1 MDGWV
6 VDELDGKRILE
17 YGKEQGMIAVCPK
30 CSARYRV
37 EKGKLR
43 PEGARLRC
51 SRCEA
56 VFRVRPPEA
65 EAVPAA
71 RAPAAPQPGPELAAP
86 VHASSEATPVPTAQ
100 PSEEG
105 HDRSR
110 LVLVADPVIEEG
122 KATASALAAWGL
134 QPILVHDGVEA
145 MLTIQRTL
153 PCAAIIDAAL
163 PKMYGFQVCEVL
175 KRNESLRSIHVVL
188 VGAIHDRTRYRRS
201 PAELYGADAY
211 LERPQLPNALWP
223 ILREFG
229 ISLSGAA
236 PTPELPQELPYSA
249 RGASLEDRMASPP
262 ETIAP
267 PEPIPDPPAPS
278 VAPVAV
284 VEAPPDPQPSQQA
297 AAAAPVSEA
306 EIAKAERLARIVV
319 SDIILYNQEKFDAA
333 VSEDNVVMAMDAEL
347 AEGRTLFSQRIDARV
362 REQRDFLGEE
372 LLRVAGLRRTQ

>member
-1 MDGWV
+1 
-6 VDELDGKRILE
+6 
-17 YGKEQGMIAVCPK
+17 MIAACPK
-30 CSARYRV
+30 CSARYRI

-65 EAVPAA
+65 ELESAKPVPAA
-71 RAPAAPQPGPELAAP
+71 PLQEPAPAAPVQSSQQAAP
-86 VHASSEATPVPTAQ
+86 MPSAPTA
-100 PSEEG
+100 EEA

-110 LVLVADPVIEEG
+110 LVLVADPVIDEG
-122 KATASALAAWGL
+122 KVTASALAAWGL

-153 PCAAIIDAAL
+153 PCAVVIDAAL

-188 VGAIHDRTRYRRS
+188 VGAIHDRTRYRRT
-201 PAELYGADAY
+201 PTELYGADAY
-211 LERPQLPNALWP
+211 LERPQLPDALWP

-236 PTPELPQELPYSA
+236 PQQEPPQELPYSSGTTLLDQQA
-249 RGASLEDRMASPP
+249 ASPP
-262 ETIAP
+262 EAIAP
-267 PEPIPDPPAPS
+267 PEVTPAPRPPE
-278 VAPVAV
+278 VEPV
-284 VEAPPDPQPSQQA
+284 
-297 AAAAPVSEA
+297 AAAPVPVEPQASHAAAESASVSEA
-306 EIAKAERLARIVV
+306 ETAKAERLARIVV

-333 VSEDNVVMAMDAEL
+333 VSGDNVVMAMDAEL
-347 AEGRTLFSQRIDARV
+347 AEGRTLFSQRIEARV
-362 REQRDFLGEE
+362 REERDFLAEE
-372 LLRVAGLRRTQ
+372 LIRVAGLRKAQ

>member
-1 MDGWV
+1 
-6 VDELDGKRILE
+6 
-17 YGKEQGMIAVCPK
+17 MIAACPK
-30 CSARYRV
+30 CSARYRI

-56 VFRVRPPEA
+56 VFRVRPPEV

-71 RAPAAPQPGPELAAP
+71 TAPVARQLDPAPAAPI
-86 VHASSEATPVPTAQ
+86 HRSSVVTPRSTVPT
-100 PSEEG
+100 SEEG

-122 KATASALAAWGL
+122 KATASALASWGL

-153 PCAAIIDAAL
+153 PCAVVIDAAL

-188 VGAIHDRTRYRRS
+188 VGAIHDRTRYRRT
-201 PAELYGADAY
+201 PTELYGADAY
-211 LERPQLPNALWP
+211 LERPQLPDALWP

-236 PTPELPQELPYSA
+236 PQQEAPQELPYSSSA
-249 RGASLEDRMASPP
+249 ALLEQRAPSPP
-262 ETIAP
+262 VTSAP
-267 PEPIPDPPAPS
+267 PEPSPDPPAPS
-278 VAPVAV
+278 AVPVAAV
-284 VEAPPDPQPSQQA
+284 PAALDPQPGQQTA
-297 AAAAPVSEA
+297 TTAPVSEA

-333 VSEDNVVMAMDAEL
+333 VAGGNVATAMDAEL
-347 AEGRTLFSQRIDARV
+347 AEGRTLFSQRIEARV
-362 REQRDFLGEE
+362 RGKRDFLAEE
-372 LLRVAGLRRTQ
+372 LLRVAGLRSKQ

>member
-1 MDGWV
+1 
-6 VDELDGKRILE
+6 
-17 YGKEQGMIAVCPK
+17 MIAACPK
-30 CSARYRV
+30 CSARYRI

-56 VFRVRPPEA
+56 VFRVRPPKSEA
-65 EAVPAA
+65 IPAPPAPAEPRLEPAPAVPSQTSDETAAMPTAA
-71 RAPAAPQPGPELAAP
+71 R
-86 VHASSEATPVPTAQ
+86 
-100 PSEEG
+100 SEED

-110 LVLVADPVIEEG
+110 LVLVADPGIEEG
-122 KATASALAAWGL
+122 KSTASALAAWGL

-188 VGAIHDRTRYRRS
+188 VGAIHDRTRYRRA
-201 PAELYGADAY
+201 PTELYGADAY
-211 LERPQLPNALWP
+211 LERPQLPDALWP

-229 ISLSGAA
+229 IPLAGAA
-236 PTPELPQELPYSA
+236 PPQESPQELPHSSGA
-249 RGASLEDRMASPP
+249 ASLESRVPSPTEDIAPP
-262 ETIAP
+262 ETI
-267 PEPIPDPPAPS
+267 PEPTPPAAVP
-278 VAPVAV
+278 VQAVPAPA
-284 VEAPPDPQPSQQA
+284 APQPSQQA

-333 VSEDNVVMAMDAEL
+333 VSGGNVVMAMGAEL
-347 AEGRTLFSQRIDARV
+347 AEGRTLFSQRIESRV
-362 REQRDFLGEE
+362 RDQRDFLGEE
-372 LLRVAGLRRTQ
+372 LLRVASLRKTQ

>member
-1 MDGWV
+1 
-6 VDELDGKRILE
+6 
-17 YGKEQGMIAVCPK
+17 MIAACPK
-30 CSARYRV
+30 CSARYRI

-71 RAPAAPQPGPELAAP
+71 RAPAVPQPVPLPAAP
-86 VHASSEATPVPTAQ
+86 THSSRVVTPVPTA
-100 PSEEG
+100 PTSEEG

-153 PCAAIIDAAL
+153 PCAVIIDAAL

-201 PAELYGADAY
+201 PTELYGADAY

-229 ISLSGAA
+229 ISLAGAA
-236 PTPELPQELPYSA
+236 PPPEAPQELPYSPA
-249 RGASLEDRMASPP
+249 SASLQPRIESPA

-267 PEPIPDPPAPS
+267 PEPIPDPPTPS
-278 VAPVAV
+278 AVPVA
-284 VEAPPDPQPSQQA
+284 AAQLPLDPQPGQPA
-297 AAAAPVSEA
+297 AAAAPVGEA
-306 EIAKAERLARIVV
+306 DIAKAERLARIVV

-333 VSEDNVVMAMDAEL
+333 VSQDNVVMAMDAEL
-347 AEGRTLFSQRIDARV
+347 AEGRTLFSQRIEARV

>member
-1 MDGWV
+1 
-6 VDELDGKRILE
+6 
-17 YGKEQGMIAVCPK
+17 MIAACPK

-71 RAPAAPQPGPELAAP
+71 RAPAAPQPGPALAAP
-86 VHASSEATPVPTAQ
+86 VHASSEATPVPTA
-100 PSEEG
+100 PTSEEG

-153 PCAAIIDAAL
+153 PCAVIIDAAL

-188 VGAIHDRTRYRRS
+188 VGAIHDRTRYRRT
-201 PAELYGADAY
+201 PTELYGADAY

-236 PTPELPQELPYSA
+236 PMPEVPQELPYSA
-249 RGASLEDRMASPP
+249 SGASLENRMASSP

-267 PEPIPDPPAPS
+267 PEPIAPPDPIPDPPATS
-278 VAPVAV
+278 VVPVAV

-297 AAAAPVSEA
+297 AAAMPVSEA

-347 AEGRTLFSQRIDARV
+347 AEGRTLFSQRIEARV

-372 LLRVAGLRRTQ
+372 LLRVASLRRTQ

>member
-1 MDGWV
+1 
-6 VDELDGKRILE
+6 
-17 YGKEQGMIAVCPK
+17 MIAACPK
-30 CSARYRV
+30 CSARYRI

-56 VFRVRPPEA
+56 VFRVRPPES
-65 EAVPAA
+65 EPVPAA
-71 RAPAAPQPGPELAAP
+71 PMHTPA
-86 VHASSEATPVPTAQ
+86 EATPVPAAPTSA
-100 PSEEG
+100 EG

-153 PCAAIIDAAL
+153 PCAAVIDAAL

-188 VGAIHDRTRYRRS
+188 VGAIHDRTRYRRA
-201 PAELYGADAY
+201 PTELYGADAY
-211 LERPQLPNALWP
+211 LERPQLPDALWP

-229 ISLSGAA
+229 ISLSSAA
-236 PTPELPQELPYSA
+236 PPPEVPQEPPYPTS
-249 RGASLEDRMASPP
+249 GASLEPRMPRPP

-267 PEPIPDPPAPS
+267 PEPVPDPPAPS
-278 VAPVAV
+278 VVPVAAV
-284 VEAPPDPQPSQQA
+284 QAPPHPQPSQQD
-297 AAAAPVSEA
+297 AAAAPVNEA

-333 VSEDNVVMAMDAEL
+333 VSEGNVAMAMDAEL
-347 AEGRTLFSQRIDARV
+347 TEGRTLFAQRIEARV
-362 REQRDFLGEE
+362 RELRDFLGEE
-372 LLRVAGLRRTQ
+372 LLRVAGLRRKQ

>member
-1 MDGWV
+1 
-6 VDELDGKRILE
+6 
-17 YGKEQGMIAVCPK
+17 MIAACPK
-30 CSARYRV
+30 CSARYRI

-65 EAVPAA
+65 EVKSPAPVTA
-71 RAPAAPQPGPELAAP
+71 APQQRPTPAAPVQSSQEAP
-86 VHASSEATPVPTAQ
+86 AMPSAPTA
-100 PSEEG
+100 EET

-153 PCAAIIDAAL
+153 PCTVIIDAAL

-188 VGAIHDRTRYRRS
+188 VGAIHDRTRYRRT
-201 PAELYGADAY
+201 PTELYGADAY
-211 LERPQLPNALWP
+211 LERPQLPDALWP

-229 ISLSGAA
+229 VSLSGAE
-236 PTPELPQELPYSA
+236 PQQEPPQELPYSSGHA
-249 RGASLEDRMASPP
+249 LLEQHTPSPP
-262 ETIAP
+262 EVITPPAP
-267 PEPIPDPPAPS
+267 PEVITPPAPPAREVETLTS
-278 VAPVAV
+278 AP
-284 VEAPPDPQPSQQA
+284 EPSAPEPSAPWPSQSEA
-297 AAAAPVSEA
+297 ASASVSEA

-319 SDIILYNQEKFDAA
+319 SDIILYNQEKFDTA
-333 VSEDNVVMAMDAEL
+333 VSGENVVMAMDAEL
-347 AEGRTLFSQRIDARV
+347 AEGRMLFSQRIDARV

-372 LLRVAGLRRTQ
+372 LLRVAGLRKVQ

>member
-1 MDGWV
+1 
-6 VDELDGKRILE
+6 
-17 YGKEQGMIAVCPK
+17 MIAACPK
-30 CSARYRV
+30 CSARYRI

-65 EAVPAA
+65 EA
-71 RAPAAPQPGPELAAP
+71 APAAPQLEPSPAAAVRRSDAADSIP
-86 VHASSEATPVPTAQ
+86 AAAT
-100 PSEEG
+100 SEEG

-122 KATASALAAWGL
+122 KTTASALAAWGL

-153 PCAAIIDAAL
+153 PRAAVIDAAL

-188 VGAIHDRTRYRRS
+188 VGAIHDRTRYRRA
-201 PAELYGADAY
+201 PTELYGADAY
-211 LERPQLPNALWP
+211 LERPQLPDALWP

-229 ISLSGAA
+229 IPLSGAA
-236 PTPELPQELPYSA
+236 PPQEAPQELPYSA
-249 RGASLEDRMASPP
+249 AGASFEARAPSPP
-262 ETIAP
+262 ESIAP
-267 PEPIPDPPAPS
+267 PEPMPEPPAPMPTA
-278 VAPVAV
+278 VPVEPAPA
-284 VEAPPDPQPSQQA
+284 ALDPQPSQQV
-297 AAAAPVSEA
+297 AAAAPVSDA

-333 VSEDNVVMAMDAEL
+333 VSEGNVLSAMNAEL
-347 AEGRTLFSQRIDARV
+347 AEGRTLFSQRIDSRV
-362 REQRDFLGEE
+362 RDQRDFLGEE
-372 LLRVAGLRRTQ
+372 LLRVAGLRKTQ

>member
-1 MDGWV
+1 
-6 VDELDGKRILE
+6 
-17 YGKEQGMIAVCPK
+17 MIAACPK
-30 CSARYRV
+30 CSARYRI

-65 EAVPAA
+65 EAPPPAPTA
-71 RAPAAPQPGPELAAP
+71 LQADQAPAAPMHAPEVATSPHAA
-86 VHASSEATPVPTAQ
+86 ATP
-100 PSEEG
+100 EEG

-110 LVLVADPVIEEG
+110 LILVADPVIEEG

-153 PCAAIIDAAL
+153 PRAVVIDAAL

-188 VGAIHDRTRYRRS
+188 VGAIHDRTRYRRT
-201 PAELYGADAY
+201 PTELYGADAY
-211 LERPQLPNALWP
+211 LERPQLPDALWP

-236 PTPELPQELPYSA
+236 PARKPLQELPFSTSA
-249 RGASLEDRMASPP
+249 APLETPAPAPLEDVTPSESIP
-262 ETIAP
+262 ET
-267 PEPIPDPPAPS
+267 PAP
-278 VAPVAV
+278 VQREEPVASV
-284 VEAPPDPQPSQQA
+284 PAPPDPQPSRQA

-333 VSEDNVVMAMDAEL
+333 VSEGNVVMAMDAEL
-347 AEGRTLFSQRIDARV
+347 AEGRTLFSQRIEARV

-372 LLRVAGLRRTQ
+372 LLRVAGLRRSQ